1 MSIPDGG
8 MSPLCADRRGISMQ
22 RTLLVSLAG
31 GLAALTLISLTSF
44 LYNRPT
50 VLRVAVARESEDA
63 RLLAGIQQAFAKD
76 GKDIRLKINPVADA
90 VESAAALESGKADLA
105 VVRSDIAMPPSGQ
118 TLVILHRNAAVLMAT
133 AAAKIDKIGGLRGH
147 KVGVLRA
154 VATGQGNLNLLDT
167 VLAQYD
173 VPPESVEKIPL
184 TLAELPQAIR
194 TGAIDALLT
203 VGIPGAGGAGD
214 AVGAFTQ
221 NSEGPPTFIAISEAG
236 ALSQRSPAYEAVEVL
251 AGSFGGSPPRPA
263 RTFNTLGVTSR
274 LVAHNKMSEAT
285 AADLTRYLFA
295 ERPVVAQTVP
305 LANRMEAPA
314 AEKGQTF
321 PVHPGTL
328 AYLDGEEQTFLEK
341 NSDYIYLGAMMLSVL
356 GSAAAAFAS
365 RMGAQGHAQ
374 LEGHLENLLNLM
386 TAAREAPDADTLDEI
401 EAEAGRVLIAALS
414 KGTVR
419 GLDGHR
425 ASAFTLA
432 LDHLRASIAVRRR
445 EMAGRVPGR
454 LALAGE

>member
-1 MSIPDGG
+1 M
-8 MSPLCADRRGISMQ
+8 RR
-22 RTLLVSLAG
+22 TVLVWLAG
-31 GLAALTLISLTSF
+31 GLATATMLSMTAF
-44 LYNRPT
+44 LYNRPI

-63 RLLAGIQQAFAKD
+63 KLLAAIQQAFAKD
-76 GKDIRLKINPVADA
+76 GKDIRLKINPVADG

-118 TLVILHRNAAVLMAT
+118 TLVILHRNSAVLMA
-133 AAAKIDKIGGLRGH
+133 AASAKIDKVGALRGH
-147 KVGVLRA
+147 KVGVLRG
-154 VATGQGNLNLLDT
+154 VSTGQGNLKLLDV
-167 VLAQYD
+167 VLAQYE
-173 VPPESVEKIPL
+173 VPADTVTKVPL
-184 TLAELPQAIR
+184 TLADLPQAVR
-194 TGAIDALLT
+194 NGDIDALLT
-203 VGIPGAGGAGD
+203 VGIPGAGGASD
-214 AVGAFTQ
+214 AVSAFTQ
-221 NSEGPPTFIAISEAG
+221 NSEAPPVFIPISEAG
-236 ALSQRSPAYEAVEVL
+236 ALSQRLPAFDAVEVL

-305 LANRMEAPA
+305 LANRMEAPTA
-314 AEKGQTF
+314 DKGQTF

-341 NSDYIYLGAMMLSVL
+341 NSDYIYLGAMLLSVL
-356 GSAAAAFAS
+356 GSIAAAFAS
-365 RMGAQGHAQ
+365 RIGAQGHAQ
-374 LEGHLENLLNLM
+374 LEGHLENLLELM
-386 TAAREAPDADTLDEI
+386 KSAREAPDFATLDHLEG
-401 EAEAGRVLIAALS
+401 EADRVLIAALG

-425 ASAFTLA
+425 ASAFALA
-432 LDHLRASIAVRRR
+432 LDHLRACIADRRKAL
-445 EMAGRVPGR
+445 AGRGTGR